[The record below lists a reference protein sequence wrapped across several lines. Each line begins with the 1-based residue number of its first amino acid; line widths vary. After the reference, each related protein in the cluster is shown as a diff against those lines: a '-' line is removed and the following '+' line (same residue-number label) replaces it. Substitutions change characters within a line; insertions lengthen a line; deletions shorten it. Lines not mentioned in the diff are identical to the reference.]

1 MARDRAPVI
10 IKLVAIVSAIARRWK
25 DWWLRVRQP
34 RRVGAFMQ
42 PKEKGMSY
50 AESRVHS
57 DRLYPSTAE
66 DFAYEEKY
74 RQRRK
79 KFVTDLDRAII
90 GVNAAAYMR
99 WVETRK
105 GVSPSSQETQGFVR
119 GFLNTE
125 GFTYTADEPGIIE
138 LSALASDVDTVDAF
152 IKENRF
158 FETLDQARSRENAM
172 R

>member
-10 IKLVAIVSAIARRWK
+10 IKLVAIVSAIAIARRWK

-42 PKEKGMSY
+42 AKEKGMSY
-50 AESRVHS
+50 AEAR
-57 DRLYPSTAE
+57 E
-66 DFAYEEKY
+66 
-74 RQRRK
+74 K

-138 LSALASDVDTVDAF
+138 LSALACDVDTVDAF